1 MSRFKGALLGAV
13 LTAVAIPC
21 AAQAATITVH
31 DTSSSPPHAFSYKA
45 APGEAN
51 NLRYSETADGSTIVS
66 DSAPLRIVGESS
78 AQSCRLDGAGDVV
91 CAPNV
96 RPSGIETGDGNDVV
110 RYLAS
115 EGMGSFKLG
124 GGIDLGAGNDTIF
137 AGIRRNADGLQ
148 SIEAGT
154 GTADKI
160 TYASAAFPAT
170 ASLNDLTVDG
180 VTGDKQVLVGFEVL
194 EGSGFAD
201 TLTGSDADHR
211 EILIGGLGNDRLTGL
226 DGTDVFVE
234 GAAPNG
240 SDTIAGGGGQDLVDY
255 SQRSKR
261 VEVHMDDVARNDG
274 ELGELDFI
282 DPNTNDVFG
291 GSAGDVLVGGS
302 GANVLIGNAGDD
314 ALDGN
319 GGDDELVGGAG
330 GDFLAGGT
338 ENDLVNASDNTADTI
353 RCEGGTDTLTAD
365 LRDVDATG
373 CETVN
378 LVGQLALA
386 AKGAKLRVSWTHPVS
401 WKQLRHVTVRIKDGG
416 KVAGKVVI
424 RPRAEKIAASGK
436 VEIARSKLTHKGGKV
451 TARLKLRYDAALA
464 GKRLKADVV
473 AADVNGTKQVERNA
487 ATIKVGR

>member
-1 MSRFKGALLGAV
+1 MSRFKGVLLGAV
-13 LTAVAIPC
+13 VTAVVLPG

-31 DTSSSPPHAFSYKA
+31 DTASSPPHAFSYKA

-115 EGMGSFKLG
+115 EGMGSFKFG

-137 AGIRRNADGLQ
+137 AGIRRNPDGLQ
-148 SIEAGT
+148 SILGGA

-170 ASLNDLTVDG
+170 ASLNDMTVDG
-180 VTGDKQVLVGFEVL
+180 VTGDKQVLDDFEVL

-255 SQRSKR
+255 SQRSQ
-261 VEVHMDDVARNDG
+261 ARRG
-274 ELGELDFI
+274 
-282 DPNTNDVFG
+282 PHG
-291 GSAGDVLVGGS
+291 G
-302 GANVLIGNAGDD
+302 
-314 ALDGN
+314 
-319 GGDDELVGGAG
+319 
-330 GDFLAGGT
+330 
-338 ENDLVNASDNTADTI
+338 
-353 RCEGGTDTLTAD
+353 C
-365 LRDVDATG
+365 
-373 CETVN
+373 
-378 LVGQLALA
+378 
-386 AKGAKLRVSWTHPVS
+386 
-401 WKQLRHVTVRIKDGG
+401 
-416 KVAGKVVI
+416 
-424 RPRAEKIAASGK
+424 RAQRRR
-436 VEIARSKLTHKGGKV
+436 AR
-451 TARLKLRYDAALA
+451 
-464 GKRLKADVV
+464 
-473 AADVNGTKQVERNA
+473 
-487 ATIKVGR
+487 